1 MTAAKTHI
9 SLNVSDVTKSVVF
22 YEAFF
27 GVPAHKVRPGYA
39 NFDLETPA
47 LKLALNESCAG
58 SGGPLNHLGIVLGST
73 EAVAAARE
81 RLGAAGL
88 VTLDE
93 GDTVCC
99 HARQDKVW
107 AKDPDGNAWEV
118 YTILDDMQDGA
129 FEAPPVAEAQ
139 ASACCSSE
147 SGCGTDES
155 SCGSET
161 ETAAIPATI
170 LAVLNTAAAAS
181 QTGGCGC
188 ESEPG
193 KSCCS

>member
-9 SLNVSDVTKSVVF
+9 SLNVSDVPQSVAF

-27 GVPAHKVRPGYA
+27 GVPAHKIRPGYA

-47 LKLALNESCAG
+47 LKLALNESVAG
-58 SGGPLNHLGIVLGST
+58 AGGPLNHLGIVVDSP

-88 VTLDE
+88 IALDE

-107 AKDPDGNAWEV
+107 AKDPDGNAWEI
-118 YTILDDMQDGA
+118 YTILDDLLDGA
-129 FEAPPVAEAQ
+129 FEAPPQ
-139 ASACCSSE
+139 DDACC
-147 SGCGTDES
+147 TK
-155 SCGSET
+155 T
-161 ETAAIPATI
+161 ETVCCGIALPM
-170 LAVLNTAAAAS
+170 VR
-181 QTGGCGC
+181 TGKGCGC
-188 ESEPG
+188 S
-193 KSCCS
+193 

>member
-9 SLNVSDVTKSVVF
+9 SLNVSDVTKSVAF

-27 GVPAHKVRPGYA
+27 GVSAHKVRPGYA

-47 LKLALNESCAG
+47 LKLALNESGAG
-58 SGGPLNHLGIVLGST
+58 VGGPLNHLGIVVEST

-88 VTLDE
+88 ISLDE
-93 GDTVCC
+93 GDTICC

-129 FEAPPVAEAQ
+129 FEAPP
-139 ASACCSSE
+139 
-147 SGCGTDES
+147 
-155 SCGSET
+155 SET
-161 ETAAIPATI
+161 QPVGCCTPKARGLSLSMAKT
-170 LAVLNTAAAAS
+170 S
-181 QTGGCGC
+181 GGCGC
-188 ESEPG
+188 S
-193 KSCCS
+193 

>member
-9 SLNVSDVTKSVVF
+9 SLNVSDITKSVAF

-27 GVPAHKVRPGYA
+27 GVSAHKLRPGYA

-47 LKLALNESCAG
+47 LKLALNESG
-58 SGGPLNHLGIVLGST
+58 SGAGGPLNHLGIVVDST

-81 RLGAAGL
+81 RLRAAGL
-88 VTLDE
+88 ISLDE

-118 YTILDDMQDGA
+118 YTILDDMNDGA
-129 FEAPPVAEAQ
+129 FEAPPSAEAQ
-139 ASACCSSE
+139 TTSCCSSE
-147 SGCGTDES
+147 SSG
-155 SCGSET
+155 GSAV
-161 ETAAIPATI
+161 TASVAPTI
-170 LAVLNTAAAAS
+170 LAVLETAVAATQS
-181 QTGGCGC
+181 GGCGC
-188 ESEPG
+188 ETEGQTG